1 MFSEIWFWLYVVT
14 IVLGSTCP
22 FTSPLGS
29 ILSIIGMLARYV
41 FVGILFFLA
50 PHWWYGLVMLLV
62 YFLLIVL
69 IPKINPYDI
78 KSNIVFFIYSQVG
91 SHVAPLLV
99 VLMYLYF
106 FNIL

>member
-50 PHWWYGLVMLLV
+50 HHWWYGLVMLLV
-62 YFLLIVL
+62 YFLLIAL
-69 IPKINPYDI
+69 IPKINPSDM
-78 KSNIVFFIYSQVG
+78 KSNIGFIYSQVG

-106 FNIL
+106 FNVL